1 MSIGTSRLL
10 AFVAL
15 LMGCQASVPER
26 PANAIA
32 IGALLPFTGA
42 TSGAGETL
50 ERSILMVA
58 EQINA
63 AGGIAGRP
71 LWIESRDT
79 HSNVDV
85 GLAAG
90 QDLIDKGV
98 SAVIGPEEP
107 DLAVAMIPVLNRAQ
121 VPMISVG
128 ASSPPAGLQ
137 FSSYWFRIVPTG
149 TVLGQALAERMHSDR
164 VQSPAMIFVNDEYGR
179 AMATAIKA
187 QFEKSGGSFSLVTSF
202 EPGFADLSPVLRRLL
217 AVQQDGVVLVTY
229 PASASS
235 IIAAIPEMA
244 GRSARFY
251 LTPSLR
257 SEVFLQNVIPSQVE
271 GAVGVSAALPADASA
286 FASTFAA
293 RWSGEQPIVGDYFYF
308 DATAVVALA
317 LQAAAVA
324 VGPSFSPRDVQKKI
338 SPVTSPGGLVVTW
351 EELVPALSELRGGK
365 AVVYRGASGPLG
377 FDDSNNVAQPLIQLW
392 KIQNGQIIPD

>member
-1 MSIGTSRLL
+1 ML
-10 AFVAL
+10 
-15 LMGCQASVPER
+15 
-26 PANAIA
+26 
-32 IGALLPFTGA
+32 TG
-42 TSGAGETL
+42 GDGL
-50 ERSILMVA
+50 RRSF
-58 EQINA
+58 
-63 AGGIAGRP
+63 
-71 LWIESRDT
+71 
-79 HSNVDV
+79 
-85 GLAAG
+85 
-90 QDLIDKGV
+90 
-98 SAVIGPEEP
+98 P
-107 DLAVAMIPVLNRAQ
+107 DRAQ

-202 EPGFADLSPVLRRLL
+202 EPGSADLSPVLRRLL

-286 FASTFAA
+286 FASTFAEGCAEEDLA
-293 RWSGEQPIVGDYFYF
+293 RDFAGRLG
-308 DATAVVALA
+308 
-317 LQAAAVA
+317 
-324 VGPSFSPRDVQKKI
+324 RDV
-338 SPVTSPGGLVVTW
+338 GGACARPLRAARRKGGR
-351 EELVPALSELRGGK
+351 LPRCLRPARLR
-365 AVVYRGASGPLG
+365 
-377 FDDSNNVAQPLIQLW
+377 
-392 KIQNGQIIPD
+392 

>member
-79 HSNVDV
+79 HSNVEV

-98 SAVIGPEEP
+98 FAVIGPEEP

-202 EPGFADLSPVLRRLL
+202 
-217 AVQQDGVVLVTY
+217 
-229 PASASS
+229 
-235 IIAAIPEMA
+235 
-244 GRSARFY
+244 
-251 LTPSLR
+251 
-257 SEVFLQNVIPSQVE
+257 
-271 GAVGVSAALPADASA
+271 
-286 FASTFAA
+286 
-293 RWSGEQPIVGDYFYF
+293 
-308 DATAVVALA
+308 
-317 LQAAAVA
+317 
-324 VGPSFSPRDVQKKI
+324 
-338 SPVTSPGGLVVTW
+338 
-351 EELVPALSELRGGK
+351 
-365 AVVYRGASGPLG
+365 
-377 FDDSNNVAQPLIQLW
+377 
-392 KIQNGQIIPD
+392 